1 MQNMP
6 RGGTFPV
13 KKVFVSRFDGGKILE
28 ADFAQLEFRAAAY
41 LSQDEVAIEE
51 VSTGFD
57 VHAYTAKVITDAGQ
71 PTSRQ
76 DAKAHTFAPLYGATG
91 FGRTKAEAAYYEHF
105 NSKYKGVAAWHSR
118 LAKEAIDKQKI
129 TTPSGREYA
138 FPDVVRKASGRVSH
152 FTQIKN
158 YPVQGFATGD
168 IVPLA
173 LLHIDQLLQGKKSCI
188 VNTVHDSIVIDVHP
202 DEEVQVINI
211 IDQTNKALPE
221 LINTRWGINFNVPLL
236 LESKIGP
243 NWLDTKDVI

>member
-1 MQNMP
+1 
-6 RGGTFPV
+6 
-13 KKVFVSRFDGGKILE
+13 
-28 ADFAQLEFRAAAY
+28 
-41 LSQDEVAIEE
+41 
-51 VSTGFD
+51 
-57 VHAYTAKVITDAGQ
+57 
-71 PTSRQ
+71 
-76 DAKAHTFAPLYGATG
+76 
-91 FGRTKAEAAYYEHF
+91 
-105 NSKYKGVAAWHSR
+105 

-236 LESKIGP
+236 LESKIGS